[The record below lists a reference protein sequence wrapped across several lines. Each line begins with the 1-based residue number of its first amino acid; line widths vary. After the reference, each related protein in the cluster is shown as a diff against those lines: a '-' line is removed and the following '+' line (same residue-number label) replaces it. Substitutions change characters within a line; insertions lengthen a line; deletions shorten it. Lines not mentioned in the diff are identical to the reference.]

1 MRAAFIIHPLG
12 VIIRQ
17 DQLDEFRFA
26 RAKVISLP
34 GDGDMPSLPA
44 MRPPVWAEQ
53 RVHQ

>member
-1 MRAAFIIHPLG
+1 MQTAFIIHPLG

-17 DQLDEFRFA
+17 DQLDEYRFA

-34 GDGDMPSLPA
+34 GDGDTPSIPA
-44 MRPPVWAEQ
+44 MRAPVWVEH

>member
-1 MRAAFIIHPLG
+1 MQTAFIIHPLG

-17 DQLDEFRFA
+17 DQLDEYRFA

-34 GDGDMPSLPA
+34 GDGDIPSLPA
-44 MRPPVWAEQ
+44 MRAPVWAEQ